1 MDSHFVDICTI
12 AVGPTTGTIFPI
24 TTSNI
29 KINALYDTGAS
40 MSCMNLKTFESL
52 NLNLTKDR
60 FPIVVTATGT
70 SIDPIGFTQCTF
82 NINGCSFTHKFI
94 VCTNQ
99 TRPVILGKDFAARNC
114 IGGIWTK
121 QGSRKMMDDD
131 NKVIM
136 EVYEQTKDV
145 LLSLANSIR
154 IPPNSVVVAAVEC
167 NRPLHPHMDIRGDA
181 GFLRD
186 YPNIH
191 VARTYINTPDT
202 SSTPNCI
209 PFSFTNLSMHSQYLG
224 KDKVVGF
231 AQPTTEE
238 VEVHEL
244 ADYDEIKEM
253 MRGPRNHIPRKKQA
267 KYKLPAVPIDNAFLT
282 SPADVPGPRKVDL
295 QDADIKPTT
304 WSAFDE
310 LCKRYPKVFSKGNE
324 DIGRTQLI
332 TMDIDTEDSP
342 PVSSHPYT
350 LALKHHQW
358 VQEEIETLERAGVI
372 TKSMSP
378 WASPIVV
385 VPKKSQPG
393 EPPKKRLCI
402 DFRKINNLQQ
412 TVITEGKSKGCL
424 SLVPLPKIDEM
435 YAKLK
440 EAKFFS
446 TIDLRSGYYHIAL
459 GKDSREKTVFVTP
472 FGKYEFL
479 QVPFGLAQA
488 PAYFQHLMNQVLDN
502 CNFAMTYLDDIIIFS
517 ETEEEHLAH
526 IEEIFRRLEAAD
538 LKMKRSK
545 CDFFKKHIHY
555 LGHLISADGIRPL
568 KDKLNTI
575 RDMPAPRNSKEVKQF
590 LGLVG
595 YYRKVVP
602 HFAVLSRPL
611 TKLTCK
617 DKVFKWT
624 HECRK
629 AFNALKESLC
639 EQPIL
644 KYADTKKGYTLYTDA
659 SKYGWAGVLTQ
670 VHTTEIE
677 GKTVT
682 TDHPVAYVSGLFRGS
697 QLNWAALTKEAYA
710 IYMSVKKLSFYLTDA
725 AVLLKSD
732 HLPLKKFLQ
741 KNTLNNKVNN
751 WAMELEAFNIK
762 FQHVS
767 GKTNILVDTLS
778 HLVDIDPDARL
789 DPENAGWEFGYYV
802 FETLP
807 KLSSQNTVQV
817 CEILSWDNVI
827 KPNPDLQEPFIQQL
841 TSPLALDQLC
851 TLQAQDEK

>member
-1 MDSHFVDICTI
+1 MI
-12 AVGPTTGTIFPI
+12 
-24 TTSNI
+24 
-29 KINALYDTGAS
+29 
-40 MSCMNLKTFESL
+40 
-52 NLNLTKDR
+52 
-60 FPIVVTATGT
+60 
-70 SIDPIGFTQCTF
+70 
-82 NINGCSFTHKFI
+82 
-94 VCTNQ
+94 
-99 TRPVILGKDFAARNC
+99 
-114 IGGIWTK
+114 
-121 QGSRKMMDDD
+121 DDD

-136 EVYEQTKDV
+136 EVHEQTRDV
-145 LLSLANSIR
+145 PLSLVNFIR

-167 NRPLHPHMDIRGDA
+167 NQPLKRHMDIRGDV
-181 GFLRD
+181 GFLRE

-191 VARTYINTPDT
+191 IAHTYVNSPSDSIAL
-202 SSTPNCI
+202 NCI

-224 KDKVVGF
+224 KDKVVDF
-231 AQPTTEE
+231 AQSTTDE

-244 ADYDEIKEM
+244 ADYDEIREM
-253 MRGPRNHIPRKKQA
+253 MRGPRNHVSHKKQA
-267 KYKLPAVPIDNAFLT
+267 RYKLPAIPLDNTFLT

-295 QDADIKPTT
+295 QDADIKSTT
-304 WSAFDE
+304 RSAFDE
-310 LCKRYPKVFSKGNE
+310 LCEKYPKVFSKSNE

-332 TMDIDTEDSP
+332 TMDIDTGDSP
-342 PVSSHPYT
+342 PVSSRPYT

-424 SLVPLPKIDEM
+424 SLIPLPKIDEM

-440 EAKFFS
+440 GVKFFS

-459 GKDSREKTVFVTP
+459 GKDSRAKTAFVTP

-502 CNFAMTYLDDIIIFS
+502 CSFAMTYLDDIIIFS
-517 ETEEEHLAH
+517 ETEEEHLSH

-568 KDKLNTI
+568 KDKLDTI
-575 RDMPAPRNSKEVKQF
+575 RDMPAPHNPKEVKQF

-595 YYRKVVP
+595 YYRKFVP
-602 HFAVLSRPL
+602 HFAALSRPL

-617 DKVFKWT
+617 DRVFEWT
-624 HECRK
+624 HECQK
-629 AFNALKESLC
+629 VFNTLKERLC
-639 EQPIL
+639 DQPIL
-644 KYADTKKGYTLYTDA
+644 KYADTQKGYTLYTDA

-670 VHTTEIE
+670 THDTEIE
-677 GKTVT
+677 GKTIAM
-682 TDHPVAYVSGLFRGS
+682 DHPIAYVSGLFRGS
-697 QLNWAALTKEAYA
+697 QLNWAALTKEAYV

-725 AVLLKSD
+725 TVLLKSD

-767 GKTNILVDTLS
+767 GKANIRADTLS
-778 HLVDIDPDARL
+778 RLVDIDPDARL
-789 DPENAGWEFGYYV
+789 DPKNTGWEFGYFV

-807 KLSSQNTVQV
+807 ILSSHHTVQV
-817 CEILSWDNVI
+817 CEILS
-827 KPNPDLQEPFIQQL
+827 
-841 TSPLALDQLC
+841 
-851 TLQAQDEK
+851 